1 MGADSFLTVCAV
13 FSSCVQ
19 TVVCLPVFVTSK
31 VLADVDACD
40 IAHGGCTDTV
50 RESALKV
57 DNREQVWPSGKALG
71 W

>member
-1 MGADSFLTVCAV
+1 MAW
-13 FSSCVQ
+13 
-19 TVVCLPVFVTSK
+19 LPVFVTSK
-31 VLADVDACD
+31 VLADVDVCD

-57 DNREQVWPSGKALG
+57 DNCEPVWPRGKALG